1 MKALVVLLGLI
12 SCAAHAEIIIDADL
26 KLTDV
31 QKAYAQAGLKD
42 LTPETTR
49 QRFATVFV
57 NADKELPRKCD
68 FKTTVTRFQE
78 MPLAHQGR
86 MLALLWKTEPLCK
99 TYGTVQSTRVVWLL
113 PDGRVETIAE
123 REGFDPECG
132 TSSYSYLPVG
142 LRTFFGDEWIYFEET
157 SQKHGCV
164 SEMEVKTTVG
174 HWFHPKKIKLASLF
188 LKQDSQIDD
197 DNRRL
202 IRTYTVL
209 EKKCAK
215 LSCPT
220 EKRVELV
227 QPGKKTMVL
236 EKSRTSISY
245 MPEYTSLSHQ

>member
-1 MKALVVLLGLI
+1 MKALAAFVVLI
-12 SCAAHAEIIIDADL
+12 SFAAHADLGFDPDL

-42 LTPETTR
+42 LTPETSR
-49 QRFATVFV
+49 QRFTKVFV
-57 NADKELPRKCD
+57 NADKELPGKCD

-86 MLALLWKTEPLCK
+86 MVSLLWKTEPQCK
-99 TYGTVQSTRVVWLL
+99 SYGTVQSTRVIWML

-142 LRTFFGDEWIYFEET
+142 LKTFFGEEWIYFEEN

-164 SEMEVKTTVG
+164 NEMEVLTTVG
-174 HWFHPKKIKLASLF
+174 HWFHPKKVKVASLF
-188 LKQDSQIDD
+188 LNQDSQIDE

-209 EKKCAK
+209 ESKCGK

-220 EKRVELV
+220 EKKVELV
-227 QPGKKTMVL
+227 QPGKKTLVL

-245 MPEYTSLSHQ
+245 MPEYTSISHQ